1 MRHLRKFNESD
12 NSFKNTNEDIEL
24 FFTDYTDENPNALNI
39 EDVLVNLE
47 TKRVINETPY
57 MKDVSN
63 FRRAKMITLKVSE
76 ADGLFINSYGKCLT
90 SFEMLDDIV
99 ADIKRFYVLS
109 GEEVNYTI
117 NMEFGKL
124 VITFIT
130 LGDNIKPEESQVGKI
145 DKYLSELKEILKGRG
160 YKRINDKGNW
170 LEIKTPKRG
179 PSRYGDQSFDLR
191 DLVRK
196 VLQNQITL
204 DNVNPDDKNKIELI
218 NWKNKVTQDGFD
230 IKISGGDHQAIFQ
243 LKRQ

>member
-1 MRHLRKFNESD
+1 MQMISIEYILESMASEKNYFGDIWENCLNNNKRFN
-12 NSFKNTNEDIEL
+12 
-24 FFTDYTDENPNALNI
+24 
-39 EDVLVNLE
+39 
-47 TKRVINETPY
+47 
-57 MKDVSN
+57 
-63 FRRAKMITLKVSE
+63 RAK
-76 ADGLFINSYGKCLT
+76 
-90 SFEMLDDIV
+90 
-99 ADIKRFYVLS
+99 
-109 GEEVNYTI
+109 
-117 NMEFGKL
+117 
-124 VITFIT
+124 
-130 LGDNIKPEESQVGKI
+130 
-145 DKYLSELKEILKGRG
+145 LKEILKERG